1 VLHFDDL
8 GPETPRLP
16 GDPVRFLNR
25 VAVSAIVH
33 IVAALTMIALTQP
46 RPAPAVDH
54 RSDKPN
60 PEQEPIELPHV
71 VFLAADLP
79 HGGGGGGGNR
89 QKGPIR
95 RAEDIGSDRITL
107 PVKKSPTTAE
117 AVASSSSER
126 GETAQPLPSLLLDAS
141 PLVSGT
147 LVQFGLPTGGVSS
160 GTSTGPGSGGGV
172 GTGSGTGVGPGAGAG
187 IGAGSG
193 GGIGGGVYRPG
204 GSVTAPRLI
213 TEVKPKYTNEAALNR
228 IQGTVVLELVV
239 TRDGRAS
246 QIRVTR
252 SLDPGGLDQ
261 QAIAAVAEWRFE
273 PGRLNGKPVDV
284 VVTVLLDFW
293 IR

>member
-16 GDPVRFLNR
+16 GDTLGLLNR
-25 VAVSAIVH
+25 LAGSAIVH
-33 IVAALTMIALTQP
+33 IVGALTIIALTQP
-46 RPAPAVDH
+46 QPARVVDH
-54 RSDKPN
+54 RSDGPS
-60 PEQEPIELPHV
+60 PEDEQIELPHI
-71 VFLAADLP
+71 VFLATDVP

-95 RAEDIGSDRITL
+95 HAEDIGSDRITL
-107 PVKKSPTTAE
+107 RVKKSPQPADDVPTSATQHRLNAE
-117 AVASSSSER
+117 
-126 GETAQPLPSLLLDAS
+126 PIPSLLLDAQ
-141 PLVSGT
+141 PLAPGT
-147 LVQFGLPTGGVSS
+147 VVQLGLPTGGVTS

-172 GTGSGTGVGPGAGAG
+172 GTGKGTGIGPGTGAG

-213 TEVKPKYTNEAALNR
+213 AEVKPKYTNEAVLNR
-228 IQGTVVLELVV
+228 IQGTVVLDVVV

-252 SLDPGGLDQ
+252 SLDPEGLDQ

-273 PGRLNGKPVDV
+273 PGRLAGIPVDV
-284 VVTVLLDFW
+284 AVTVLVDFW